1 MKYKLFVTFF
11 AVTIIF
17 CFSACFRDV
26 DVFVPRS
33 AAPDYTLGELRSFL
47 EAGTDTDT
55 TFQGI
60 YTGNGLA
67 GAFYTKHG
75 CKIRFMNTAAATATL
90 TNFGG
95 TACPTGTV
103 VNIFV
108 REIWKKG
115 DMIRFQKPTISQSAP
130 IESGGEILIEITNA
144 ATGEKYKLA
153 SGAKIEV
160 IFPQFAAVQ
169 QPNGMKKY
177 LGVGD
182 TSDFNWL
189 PVVFPMGTPN
199 AGQQV
204 PLLLD
209 TWQDSNT
216 TNAIVG
222 WKMEIDSL
230 EWHNCDRPLLND
242 PLVMSHKLDVK
253 LNLPKFASSNTVCW
267 VIYRN
272 LNIGVYMYSNST
284 AQKFYADKT
293 LSNQDVTL
301 VTISKVNG
309 EFYLGS
315 QSVNTGPFDI
325 LYTVTPEL
333 RTETEIRTFL
343 DGL

>member
-1 MKYKLFVTFF
+1 MKYRLFVIFLGV
-11 AVTIIF
+11 AIIF

-26 DVFVPRS
+26 DVFVPKRDAS
-33 AAPDYTLGELRSFL
+33 EYTLGELRSFL
-47 EAGTDTDT
+47 EAGADTDT
-55 TFQGI
+55 TFQAI
-60 YTGNGLA
+60 YGGNGLA

-75 CKIRFMNTAAATATL
+75 CRIRFMSIATATL

-95 TACPTGTV
+95 AACPTGAV

-153 SGAKIEV
+153 SGVKIEV
-160 IFPQFAAVQ
+160 IFPQFVAVQ

-177 LGVGD
+177 RGVGD

-189 PVVFPMGTPN
+189 PVVFPVGTSN

-204 PLLLD
+204 PVWLD
-209 TWQDSNT
+209 TWQDSSTNT
-216 TNAIVG
+216 IIG

-242 PLVMSHKLDVK
+242 PLVLSHKLDVK
-253 LNLPKFASSNTVCW
+253 LNLPKFTSTNTVCW

-272 LNIGVYMYSNST
+272 LNIGVYMYGNST

-315 QSVNTGPFDI
+315 QSVNTGASDI

-333 RTETEIRTFL
+333 KTDTEIRTFL
-343 DGL
+343 NGL